1 LAWGFLVIFG
11 SFFAFT
17 AFVVALQR
25 LPIRVTMTYAYV
37 NPVFAV
43 ILGAMILGETITLWT
58 IGGAVFVL
66 LGVAGVFR
74 DRYLETS

>member
-1 LAWGFLVIFG
+1 MVFG
-11 SFFAFT
+11 SFIAFT
-17 AFVVALQR
+17 AFVEALQR
-25 LPIRVTMTYAYV
+25 LPIRVTMTYAFV

-43 ILGAMILGETITLWT
+43 ILGALILSETISFWT